1 MEDFFDQAVKNNLR
15 TYDNRKITTGQSD
28 DYKAGC
34 LLDYPYVQKDY
45 KLIVIDLSKL
55 PKLDAD
61 PKEIQQ
67 INFTGYLN
75 RAGGATIF
83 SLLKKQKK
91 QLKYYDFISF

>member
-1 MEDFFDQAVKNNLR
+1 MEDFFDQAVRNNLR

-34 LLDYPYVQKDY
+34 LLDYPYVEKDH
-45 KLIVIDLSKL
+45 KLIVTDLSKL

-61 PKEIQQ
+61 PKSIQQ

-83 SLLKKQKK
+83 F
-91 QLKYYDFISF
+91 FIEEAKETVKVL